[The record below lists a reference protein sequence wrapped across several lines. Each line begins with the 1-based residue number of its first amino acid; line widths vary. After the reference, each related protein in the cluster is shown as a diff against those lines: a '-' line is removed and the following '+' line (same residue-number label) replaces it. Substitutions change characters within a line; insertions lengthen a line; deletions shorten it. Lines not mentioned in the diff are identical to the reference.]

1 MAQTDLRRSSRPA
14 RHSRIHGPRCLYG
27 PRGTYDA
34 YDKFGKCGPDS
45 TRGFTLI
52 ELLVALTVLSLVA
65 VLSWR
70 GLEGMVRTQS
80 QVQTR
85 ADEVMALQVG
95 LAQWRTDLDAI
106 VSLPGLPAVEWNGQV
121 LRMIRRTEG
130 PAGPAVS
137 VVAWTRRSDEGTS
150 RWRRWQSLPTTERG
164 EVQAAW
170 AQADIWARNPGAT
183 ERAREV
189 ALLPL
194 DDWEIFFYRDDAWV
208 HPQSSDAP
216 SATEGAPLP
225 GGGEP
230 PKRSADASTRLPE
243 GLRVILRLP
252 ANAAIPGTLTLDWV
266 NPRVGGGRS

>member
-1 MAQTDLRRSSRPA
+1 MAQTNVRRTSRAANP
-14 RHSRIHGPRCLYG
+14 SRAQG
-27 PRGTYDA
+27 PRGLN
-34 YDKFGKCGPDS
+34 GPRS
-45 TRGFTLI
+45 TSDTFALWGLSSQRGFTLI

-70 GLEGMVRTQS
+70 GLDGMVRTQS

-95 LAQWRTDLDAI
+95 LAQWRTDLNAT
-106 VSLPGLPAVEWNGQV
+106 VSLPGLPAIEWNGQV
-121 LRMIRRTEG
+121 LRMVRRTEG
-130 PAGPAVS
+130 PAGPTVS
-137 VVAWTRRSDEGTS
+137 VVAWTRRSDEGAS

-164 EVQAAW
+164 EVQVAW

-194 DDWEIFFYRDDAWV
+194 DDWEIFFYREDAWV

-225 GGGEP
+225 GGGDP
-230 PKRSADASTRLPE
+230 SKRSADTSTRLPE